1 VKTVILIPAY
11 KPDFHFIDFVKE
23 LKEKNLPMLVVNDG
37 SGEEFDKYF
46 EEAEALGAKVVH
58 HDVNKGKGKALRT
71 GFEAVQKAYPDAD
84 GVVTADCDGQHTTKD
99 ILRVINT
106 MAENPKAIIIGGRF
120 SKKDD
125 DVPVRS
131 QIGNTITRWVFRLAT
146 GLKIRDTQTGL
157 RGIPAYLFDKMAE
170 LKGDRYEYE
179 MNMLLYLKEWSIP
192 YVEIPIET
200 VYFDNNK
207 QSHYNTLKDSW
218 RIFKQIFKY
227 CLSSVSSLI
236 VDYVAFILL
245 STFVFK
251 GGFDLAAVLMDAL
264 PEKMGFLVENLSLAY
279 LAARAISSVFNY
291 IINSKVVFHASGK
304 GTVVKYFALV
314 IVVAFIGSFF
324 TELLITLG
332 LPSLLCKIIV
342 DVPLF
347 FINYFIQRE
356 FVFKKKIKG

>member
-1 VKTVILIPAY
+1 MKAVILIPTY

-23 LKEKNLPMLVVNDG
+23 LKERDLPMLVVNDG
-37 SGEEFDKYF
+37 SGDEFDHF
-46 EEAEALGAKVVH
+46 FTEAEEIGAKVVH
-58 HDVNKGKGKALRT
+58 HDVNRGKGKALRT
-71 GFEAVQKAYPDAD
+71 GFAAIKEIFTDAE
-84 GVVTADCDGQHTTKD
+84 GIVTADCDGQHTTKD
-99 ILRVINT
+99 LLRVIDT
-106 MAENPKAIIIGGRF
+106 MEQNPKAIIIGGRF

-227 CLSSVSSLI
+227 CISSISSLL
-236 VDYVAFILL
+236 VDYIAFILL
-245 STFVFK
+245 NTFVFN
-251 GGFDLAAVLMDAL
+251 GGFDLAAVLTEAL
-264 PEKMGFLVENLSLAY
+264 PESLTFLVKNMSLAY
-279 LAARAISSVFNY
+279 LVARAISSVFNY
-291 IINSKVVFHASGK
+291 ILNSKVVFHASSK
-304 GTVVKYFALV
+304 GMVVKYFTLV
-314 IVVAFIGSFF
+314 IVVAIVGSFF
-324 TELLITLG
+324 TELLIGLG

-347 FINYFIQRE
+347 FSNYFIQRE
-356 FVFKKKIKG
+356 FVFKKKIK

>member
-1 VKTVILIPAY
+1 MNTVILIPAY
-11 KPDFHFIDFVKE
+11 KPDFHFIDFIKE
-23 LKEKNLPMLVVNDG
+23 LKEKNLPILVINDG

-46 EEAEALGAKVVH
+46 DEAAQLGAKVVC
-58 HDVNKGKGKALRT
+58 HDVNKGKGRALKT
-71 GFEAVQKAYPDAD
+71 GFEVIKKEYPDAD

-99 ILRVINT
+99 ILRVIDS
-106 MAENPKAIIIGGRF
+106 MSENPDAIIIGGRF

-131 QIGNTITRWVFRLAT
+131 QIGNTITRLVFRMAT

-207 QSHYNTLKDSW
+207 QSHYNTFKDSW

-227 CLSSVSSLI
+227 IVSSASSLI
-236 VDYVAFILL
+236 VDYLAFILF
-245 STFVFK
+245 SEFVFA
-251 GGFDLAAVLMDAL
+251 GGFDLAATLTNAL
-264 PEKMGFLVENLSLAY
+264 PSNFAFLVENLSLAY

-291 IINSKVVFHASGK
+291 ILNSKVVFHATGK
-304 GTVVKYFALV
+304 GMVVKYFALV
-314 IVVAFIGSFF
+314 VVVAFVGSFF
-324 TELLITLG
+324 TELLVSLG
-332 LPSLLCKIIV
+332 LAPILCKIIV

-347 FINYFIQRE
+347 FSNYFIQRE
-356 FVFKKKIKG
+356 FIFKKKIK

>member
-1 VKTVILIPAY
+1 MKTVILIPAY

-23 LKEKNLPMLVVNDG
+23 LKDKNLPMLVVDDG
-37 SGEEFDKYF
+37 SGEECEKFFK
-46 EEAEALGAKVVH
+46 EAESLGAKVVH
-58 HDVNKGKGKALRT
+58 HEVNKGKGKALRT
-71 GFEAVQKAYPDAD
+71 GFATIQKEYPDVD
-84 GVVTADCDGQHTTKD
+84 GVVTADCDGQHTTVD
-99 ILRVINT
+99 ILRVIDAMT
-106 MAENPKAIIIGGRF
+106 ENPKAIIIGGRF

-125 DVPVRS
+125 DVPMRS
-131 QIGNTITRWVFRLAT
+131 QIGNTITRWVFRIAT

-192 YVEIPIET
+192 YVEIPIAT

-207 QSHYNTLKDSW
+207 QSHYNTFKDSW

-227 CLSSVSSLI
+227 LLSSASSLI
-236 VDYVAFILL
+236 VDYLAFILF
-245 STFVFK
+245 SEFVFR
-251 GGFDLAAVLMDAL
+251 GGFDLAAALTEAL
-264 PEKMGFLVENLSLAY
+264 PSGLTFLVENLSLAY

-304 GTVVKYFALV
+304 AMVVKYFTLV
-314 IVVAFIGSFF
+314 IIVAFVGSFF

-332 LPSLLCKIIV
+332 LPSLLCKILV

-347 FINYFIQRE
+347 FLNYFVQRE
-356 FVFKKKIKG
+356 LIFKKKIK

>member
-1 VKTVILIPAY
+1 MKAVILIPAY

-37 SGEEFDKYF
+37 SGDEFDHYF
-46 EEAEALGAKVVH
+46 AEAEEIGAKVVH
-58 HDVNKGKGKALRT
+58 HDVNRGKGKALRT
-71 GFEAVQKAYPDAD
+71 GFEAIKKVFPDAE
-84 GVVTADCDGQHTTKD
+84 GVITADCDGQHTTKD
-99 ILRVINT
+99 LLRVIDT
-106 MAENPKAIIIGGRF
+106 MEQNPEAIIIGGRF

-207 QSHYNTLKDSW
+207 QSHYNTFKDSW

-227 CLSSVSSLI
+227 CLASISSLL
-236 VDYVAFILL
+236 VDYIAFILL
-245 STFVFK
+245 NTFVFS
-251 GGFDLAAVLMDAL
+251 GGFDLAAALTDAL
-264 PEKMGFLVENLSLAY
+264 PDSLTFLVKNLSLAY
-279 LAARAISSVFNY
+279 LVARAISSVFNY
-291 IINSKVVFHASGK
+291 ILNSKVVFHASSK
-304 GTVVKYFALV
+304 GMVVKYFALV
-314 IVVAFIGSFF
+314 IVVAIVGSFF
-324 TELLITLG
+324 TELLIGLG

-347 FINYFIQRE
+347 FSNYFIQRE
-356 FVFKKKIKG
+356 FVFKKKIK